1 MKTKN
6 LENFEKLVS
15 NENSSWLDSFLH
27 YKANQKWLDNSSKIA
42 LNVLEALKDK
52 KLSQK
57 DLAEK
62 MNVSAQQI
70 NKIVRGK
77 QNLTFETIAKL
88 ETALEISLME
98 ITEYKTVNEIKTNAT
113 VLNAINKVITQ
124 EIVLKPS
131 IIQTFSD
138 SFKTNEAASMSV
150 VYKNSNNPLDY
161 KFTG

>member
-15 NENSSWLDSFLH
+15 NENSSWLDNFLH
-27 YKANQKWLDNSSKIA
+27 YKENQKWLDNSSKIA
-42 LNVLEALKDK
+42 INVLEVLKCK

-98 ITEYKTVNEIKTNAT
+98 IIEYKAINEIKTNAT
-113 VLNAINKVITQ
+113 VFKAAKKTISE
-124 EIVLKPS
+124 EIALEPFG
-131 IIQTFSD
+131 IQLFSD
-138 SFKTNEAASMSV
+138 NFKKKESAEMNV
-150 VYKNSNNPLDY
+150 VYKNLNEPLDY

>member
-27 YKANQKWLDNSSKIA
+27 YKANQKWLDNSSKTAI
-42 LNVLEALKDK
+42 NVLEALKDQK
-52 KLSQK
+52 MSQK

-98 ITEYKTVNEIKTNAT
+98 IIEYKTVNEIKTNAT
-113 VLNAINKVITQ
+113 IFNALNKVITE
-124 EIVLKPS
+124 EIVLKPAV
-131 IIQTFSD
+131 IQTFSD
-138 SFKTNEAASMSV
+138 SFKTNEGASMSV

>member
-1 MKTKN
+1 KNMKTKN

-42 LNVLEALKDK
+42 INVLEALKDK
-52 KLSQK
+52 KMSQK

-88 ETALEISLME
+88 ETALAISLME
-98 ITEYKTVNEIKTNAT
+98 IIEYKTVNEIKTNAT
-113 VLNAINKVITQ
+113 IFNTVNKVIT
-124 EIVLKPS
+124 E
-131 IIQTFSD
+131 
-138 SFKTNEAASMSV
+138 
-150 VYKNSNNPLDY
+150 
-161 KFTG
+161 

>member
-42 LNVLEALKDK
+42 INVLEALKDK

-98 ITEYKTVNEIKTNAT
+98 IIEYKAINEIKTNTT
-113 VLNAINKVITQ
+113 VFKPAKKTISE
-124 EIVLKPS
+124 EIALEPLR
-131 IIQTFSD
+131 IQLFSD
-138 SFKTNEAASMSV
+138 NFKKKESAEMNV
-150 VYKNSNNPLDY
+150 VYKNLNEPLDY

>member
-150 VYKNSNNPLDY
+150 VYKNTNNPLDY